1 MNRVLAVAVSIGA
14 STGMVAVLS
23 GCGSS
28 SDEGASSTSGSNA
41 GSSSAS
47 SKSESGTLT
56 VFAAASLKKTFTEL
70 GKQFETAHPGVKV
83 TFSFAGSSDLVTQLQ
98 QGAPADIFA
107 SADTKNM
114 DKATNDKLLAG
125 EPTLFAS
132 NTLQIAVPPKNP
144 KGINSLADL
153 TKPGLKVVICAP
165 QVPCG
170 SATKTVEKAAD
181 VTLKPASEES
191 SVTDVLNK
199 VTAGEADAGLIYRT
213 DVAGADGKVDGV
225 DFPQSS
231 EAVNKYPIAALNSSK
246 QADLA
251 KRFIALVTG
260 TAGQKVLADAGF
272 AKP

>member
-1 MNRVLAVAVSIGA
+1 MNRVLAVAISIGA
-14 STGMVAVLS
+14 STGMVAVLG

-114 DKATNDKLLAG
+114 DKATNDKLVAG

-144 KGINSLADL
+144 KGINSPADL

-170 SATKTVEKAAD
+170 SATEKVEKAAN

-225 DFPQSS
+225 DFAQSS

-251 KRFIALVTG
+251 KQFIALVTG

>member
-1 MNRVLAVAVSIGA
+1 MKFLLAVVVC
-14 STGMVAVLS
+14 VAVAAGTTGCS
-23 GCGSS
+23 G
-28 SDEGASSTSGSNA
+28 DEPDA
-41 GSSSAS
+41 
-47 SKSESGTLT
+47 KVLR
-56 VFAAASLKKTFTEL
+56 VYAAASLKQAFTEI
-70 GKQFETAHPGVKV
+70 GATFEEKNPGVTV
-83 TFSFAGSSDLVTQLQ
+83 EFNFAGSSDLVTQLQ

-107 SADTKNM
+107 SADTKNI
-114 DKATNDKLLAG
+114 DKATNDKLVAG

-132 NTLQIAVPPKNP
+132 NTLQIAVPPRNP
-144 KGINSLADL
+144 RKINSLADL

-170 SATKTVEKAAD
+170 SATKTVEKAAN

-251 KRFIALVTG
+251 KQFIALVTG

>member
-1 MNRVLAVAVSIGA
+1 MNRVLAVAISIGA
-14 STGMVAVLS
+14 STGMVAVLG

-28 SDEGASSTSGSNA
+28 SDVGASSTSGSNA

-70 GKQFETAHPGVKV
+70 GKQFEKAHPGVKV

-114 DKATNDKLLAG
+114 DKATNDKLVAG

-144 KGINSLADL
+144 KGINSLTDL
-153 TKPGLKVVICAP
+153 TRSGLKVVICAP

-170 SATKTVEKAAD
+170 SATEKVEKAAK
-181 VTLKPASEES
+181 VTLKPVSEES

-199 VTAGEADAGLIYRT
+199 VTAGEADAGLVYRT
-213 DVAGADGKVDGV
+213 DVAGADGKVEGI
-225 DFPQSS
+225 DFAQSS
-231 EAVNKYPIAALNSSK
+231 QAVNKYPIAALSSSK
-246 QADLA
+246 QAELA
-251 KRFIALVTG
+251 KQFIALVTG
-260 TAGQKVLADAGF
+260 TAGQKVLAGAGF